1 MVERI
6 LYVCASPRGERSVST
21 QIAEVFLTALAE
33 RKAVEIDCLDPWEC
47 ELPEVD
53 GALLAAKYAGLAD
66 APLSTARLQHGGR
79 SRHSLNGSTGLIP
92 WCSAYR
98 CGISASRTSSSI

>member
-47 ELPEVD
+47 ELPKWM
-53 GALLAAKYAGLAD
+53 ALCSRQSTQGL
-66 APLSTARLQHGGR
+66 PMPHCQPPRLQHGADQGTR
-79 SRHSLNGSTGLIP
+79 
-92 WCSAYR
+92 
-98 CGISASRTSSSI
+98 